1 MFVKSETWL
10 RCRAPRPRAAVRLVC
25 LPHAGGSASFFHGWG
40 ALPAE
45 VLAVQYPGRADRIGD
60 PCAASV
66 AELARAVADAV
77 PKDKPFVLFGHSL
90 GAIAAFEAARV
101 LEHRHGTPPAH
112 LIVSGRQ
119 APDGRENGRVHQLP
133 DAELVGEVVRLG
145 GTDGALLAEPEA
157 RSVFLPPIRADF
169 RIAETYA
176 YRPGP
181 VPSCPITAVLGSA
194 DSEVTPE
201 QALRWARFTSG
212 PFARHVLPGGHF
224 YLVSEVDAVLSIVA
238 ATLEMRDLENV

>member
-1 MFVKSETWL
+1 M
-10 RCRAPRPRAAVRLVC
+10 PRPRAEARIVC

-40 ALPAE
+40 SLGAE

-66 AELARAVADAV
+66 LELARAVAEAV
-77 PKDKPFVLFGHSL
+77 PKDKPFILFGHSL
-90 GAIAAFEAARV
+90 GAITAFETARV
-101 LEHRHGTPPAH
+101 LEHRHGTPPVH

-119 APDGRENGRVHQLP
+119 APDGRDNTTVHHLP
-133 DAELVGEVVRLG
+133 DDDLVDEVVRLG
-145 GTDGALLAEPEA
+145 GTDGALLREPEA
-157 RSVFLPPIRADF
+157 RSVFLPPIREDF
-169 RIAETYA
+169 RIAETYS

-181 VPSCPITAVLGSA
+181 LPSCPVTAVVGSE

-201 QALRWARFTSG
+201 QASRWGRFTSG
-212 PFARHVLPGGHF
+212 AFARHVLPGGHF

-238 ATLEMRDLENV
+238 ATLEMRDFENV